1 MSTITTTFAYEE
13 KGFAAIAAKLDVLR
27 GRVEKPLGG
36 LKKLNQAGSDLMEAF
51 SPLAPIAIGVGA
63 AIAGVGV
70 TAAAIGVGIKK
81 AFDMGG
87 ELSDLSAR
95 TGAAIGDLMVLRQAF
110 DNAGI
115 GAEAVGPSINKM
127 QKALAGLNE
136 DGEPT
141 NKVFAQ
147 LGLNMEELKGLS
159 ATEQF
164 DAIGKAI
171 GGLEDPAQRSMAAM
185 GLFGKSGGQM
195 LALFTD
201 SGALGDAA
209 KDIGNQAALM
219 EENAALFDKISDIL
233 GTTGTKLQGF
243 FVGMGAELAPI
254 IEPLV
259 DLFRNTDF
267 SGFGQQLGRSI
278 AIAFQAL
285 TDGSIWKLAADGAL
299 IGIGEA
305 VNFLWKGLSSA
316 ISGAGEMLIQ
326 SFKNAATYFEVLTTP
341 GFWEGM
347 SKSLLGIAAQ
357 FGAML
362 LDKIAD
368 LVEAI
373 AGIPV
378 IGDAVGKNA
387 GRALRD
393 QATAAR
399 ESGQQF
405 VGEGFD
411 ALAPAGK
418 VIAAR
423 QVEQAKALNQ
433 AITKAFNETGSIVDV
448 SALVEEFTNGIDD
461 QKSKLDFARVRALAA
476 NPNKEKGSQLDLS
489 GGTDKKGSGV
499 SKLVAIGGFGV
510 FVRDPMIV
518 EARRTNDLLLKIEK
532 NTTPNKNES
541 STPNFDARF
550 A

>member
-1 MSTITTTFAYEE
+1 MSTITTTFAYED
-13 KGFAAIAAKLDVLR
+13 KGFAAIAAKLDVMR
-27 GRVEKPLGG
+27 ARVEKPLGG
-36 LKKLNQAGSDLMEAF
+36 LKKLNKAGADLMEAF

-70 TAAAIGVGIKK
+70 TAAGIGLGIKK

-95 TGAAIGDLMVLRQAF
+95 TGATIADLMVLRQAF
-110 DNAGI
+110 DNAGL

-141 NKVFAQ
+141 NKVFEQ

-164 DAIGKAI
+164 DKIGKAI

-209 KDIGNQAALM
+209 KDVGNQAALM
-219 EENAALFDKISDIL
+219 EENAVLFDKISDIL

-267 SGFGQQLGRSI
+267 SGFGQQLGQSI
-278 AIAFQAL
+278 AIAFQSL
-285 TDGSIWKLAADGAL
+285 TDGSIWKLASDGAL

-305 VNFLWKGLSSA
+305 VNFLWKGISSS
-316 ISGAGEMLIQ
+316 ISGAGEMLVQ
-326 SFKNAATYFEVLTTP
+326 SFKNAATYFQVLTTP

-357 FGAML
+357 FSALL

-368 LVEAI
+368 LVEAFSN
-373 AGIPV
+373 IPV

-387 GRALRD
+387 GQALRD

-405 VGEGFD
+405 VGEGVD

-418 VIAAR
+418 IIAAR
-423 QVEQAKALNQ
+423 QAEQAKALKD
-433 AITKAFNETGSIVDV
+433 AITNAFNGTGGIVDV
-448 SALVEEFTNGIDD
+448 SALVDEFTDGIDE
-461 QKSKLDFARVRALAA
+461 QKRKLKAAQVAALAD

-489 GGTDKKGSGV
+489 GGSDKKVSGV
-499 SKLVAIGGFGV
+499 SKLTAIGGFGV
-510 FVRDPMIV
+510 FVRDPLIA
-518 EARRTNDLLLKIEK
+518 EARKTNDLLLEIKK
-532 NTTPNKNES
+532 NTAQSKNEPPPPS
-541 STPNFDARF
+541 FEPRF